1 MSPETAQNLSPEQR
15 LVAMFE
21 EGGMGVMDGRAPA
34 EARVPDVE
42 TGGRGQSRQEPSKPK
57 AEAEKDEGPA
67 GPGTEG
73 IEGLKPGEPGDEDPE
88 AREAAEDSGDESAE
102 SGDTNEEGSQEQE
115 GIEAG
120 VLAEVLGI
128 GDEGIAVDEEGRPLF
143 TVKVDGE
150 DRTVPLPELL
160 RGYSGQEVFTR
171 KSQQL
176 AEERQRFEQQRQQ
189 ELQGFTT
196 KAQVVDQ
203 VLAEHQEEVLSQYA
217 KEDWDTLRKE
227 HPEEFAA
234 RRTEYAE
241 LYQKIGQRREAVQ
254 GEVLQL
260 HDRAQQ
266 EAFQTRQQTAVE
278 EGKKLRSAVKEWDTD
293 EKAIKGAQAV
303 EQFLRESYGFTPEIL
318 ANTLDHRAYLVA
330 IDAMRWR
337 LQHKQEPVTR
347 QRVVKAPKVLKPGV
361 PTSTGE
367 KRRIKTAQ
375 VLKRHH
381 EEQSVESAAE
391 AFLARGF
398 V

>member
-1 MSPETAQNLSPEQR
+1 MPPETAQNLSPEQR

-21 EGGMGVMDGRAPA
+21 AGGMDVMDGGTPA

-42 TGGRGQSRQEPSKPK
+42 AGGRGQSRQEPSKPE
-57 AEAEKDEGPA
+57 AEGKAEKDEGSA

-73 IEGLKPGEPGDEDPE
+73 TNGLKPGEPGDGGPE
-88 AREAAEDSGDESAE
+88 AVEEVGDEPVK
-102 SGDTNEEGSQEQE
+102 SGDTDEEGSQEQE

-128 GDEGIAVDEEGRPLF
+128 EDKGIAVDEEGRPLF

-196 KAQVVDQ
+196 KAQAIDQ

-260 HDRAQQ
+260 HDQARQ
-266 EAFQTRQQTAVE
+266 EAFQTRQQTAVD
-278 EGKKLRSAVKEWDTD
+278 EGKKLRAAVKEWDTD

-303 EQFLRESYGFTPEIL
+303 EKFLRESYGFTPEIL

-367 KRRIKTAQ
+367 KRRVKTAQ
-375 VLKRHH
+375 VVKRHH